1 MKEYKF
7 EIGDMVRLK
16 KGKTI
21 HIVVKREI
29 WGDSNKPA
37 YLIRSTVGKGKTQWI
52 SENLICK
59 PEEIQITLSMI
70 N

>member
-1 MKEYKF
+1 MSEYKF
-7 EIGDMVRLK
+7 EIGDMVKLK
-16 KGKTI
+16 KGNTI
-21 HIVVKREI
+21 QTVIKREM
-29 WGDSNKPA
+29 WGESKVPA
-37 YLIRSTVGKGKTQWI
+37 YLIKSTVGKGKTQWI

>member
-29 WGDSNKPA
+29 WGDDLKPA
-37 YLIRSTVGKGKTQWI
+37 YLIKSTVGKGKTQWI